1 MAMIYPR
8 PSYCPTCLR
17 LRVESV
23 APAIQP
29 QRPESQERD
38 TSASGLNEAMCAIER
53 DPGERPFTVKA
64 FRAGLS
70 KLRAAA
76 DPMAAHTGLNDER
89 LAEME
94 THHTRRQDD
103 QEAWCYGCDEVWPCD
118 GMVLIAEVRRLR
130 RALQLSEASRGMPGV
145 GRD

>member
-1 MAMIYPR
+1 MAMIYQR
-8 PSYCPTCLR
+8 PSYCPTCMR

-23 APAIQP
+23 APAVQP
-29 QRPESQERD
+29 QESD
-38 TSASGLNEAMCAIER
+38 TAASGLNDA
-53 DPGERPFTVKA
+53 
-64 FRAGLS
+64 
-70 KLRAAA
+70 
-76 DPMAAHTGLNDER
+76 R

-94 THHTRRQDD
+94 THHTKQQDD
-103 QEAWCYGCDEVWPCD
+103 QEAWCYGCGEAWPCD